1 MGELAAH
8 TIARMTNDNKLSVS
22 LPVSRRAFN
31 ALAGATLA
39 APLYAAAATAAA
51 GDPAQRVAQL
61 AESYLDAYWRL
72 YPVDATENTGDER
85 YEGLFTIDIAPAS
98 REKER
103 ALYQRTLAE
112 LKSIPR
118 DKLQGQ
124 PALTYDL
131 LKYDI
136 EDRLA
141 RLAYPSHLAP
151 VGHMDALPVKL
162 SQWAGGESAQPL
174 KTVANYDHFLVRLAG
189 LPAWIDQAIGNM
201 KQGMAQGFTLPR
213 ALVERTLPQLD
224 AVLPTD
230 VAASPYL
237 AGIRKFPQGIPA
249 ASQKRIA
256 AEYRR
261 VVERDVAP
269 AVARL
274 REFMTKTYLPAART
288 TAGLANVPGGREWYP
303 LLVRSST
310 TTSMTPAQVHELGLR
325 EVERIRGEMGN
336 LRAKFGFDGDVDG
349 FIQWFNKQPG
359 LRPFKSEEEVIAAY
373 RAINER
379 VKAQLPRLFERAPK
393 TALEIRAIEPI
404 RRATASDNYVPPAS
418 DGSRPGVFYVV
429 VQDPADYKKASMT
442 SLFLHEGQPG
452 HHYQMALQREMA
464 KSKYLQST
472 WYDAYGEG
480 WGLYAESLGNDL
492 GVYDDP
498 QALMGRLFMELHRA
512 LRLVVDTGLHDKG
525 WSREQTIA
533 YLRAKEG
540 STEEAA
546 RRATERYM
554 AWAGQ
559 ALAYKVGELKIIEL
573 RERAR
578 QALGTRFDIRQ
589 YHTQVLGD
597 GCMPLAMLEAK
608 IDRWIAAQKA

>member
-1 MGELAAH
+1 MKNQ
-8 TIARMTNDNKLSVS
+8 NDYPL
-22 LPVSRRAFN
+22 LSRRAFN
-31 ALAGATLA
+31 TRLAAAALAGTALPASALA
-39 APLYAAAATAAA
+39 AAA
-51 GDPAQRVAQL
+51 GDESRRVMQL
-61 AESYLDAYWRL
+61 AEGYLDAYRRL
-72 YPVDATENTGDER
+72 FPVDATENTGDQR
-85 YEGLFTIDIAPAS
+85 YEGLFTVDIAPAA
-98 REKER
+98 RERER
-103 ALYQRTLAE
+103 ALYERTLAE
-112 LKSIPR
+112 LSAIPR

-124 PALTYDL
+124 AALTYDL
-131 LKYDI
+131 LKYEN

-141 RLAYPSHLAP
+141 HLAYPSHLVP
-151 VGHMDALPVKL
+151 VGHMDAMPVKL
-162 SQWAGGESAQPL
+162 AQWAGGEAAQPL
-174 KTVANYDHFLVRLAG
+174 KTVANYDHFLARLAG
-189 LPAWIDQAIGNM
+189 LPGWIDQAIANM

-224 AVLPTD
+224 AVLPAD
-230 VAASPYL
+230 VAQSPYL
-237 AGIRKFPQGIPA
+237 AATRKFPEAIPA
-249 ASQKRIA
+249 AQQARIA
-256 AEYRR
+256 AAYRR
-261 VVERDVAP
+261 VVEREVAP

-274 REFMTKTYLPAART
+274 REFMAKTYLPAART
-288 TAGLANVPGGREWYP
+288 TGGLAHVPGGREWYP
-303 LLVRSST
+303 MLVRSST

-325 EVERIRGEMGN
+325 EVERIRGEMAK
-336 LRAKFGFDGDVDG
+336 LRAKFGFDGDVDA
-349 FIQWFNKQPG
+349 FIPWFNGQPG

-379 VKAQLPRLFERAPK
+379 VQARLPRLFERAPRA
-393 TALEIRAIEPI
+393 ALEIRAIEPI

-429 VQDPADYKKASMT
+429 VQDPADYRKASMT
-442 SLFLHEGQPG
+442 SLFLHEAQPG
-452 HHYQMALQREMA
+452 HHYQVALQRETA
-464 KSKYLQST
+464 TSQYLQST

-554 AWAGQ
+554 AWPGQ

-578 QALGTRFDIRQ
+578 RALGERFDIRRF
-589 YHTQVLGD
+589 HTQVLAD
-597 GCMPLAMLEAK
+597 GCLPLAMLEAK
-608 IDRWIAAQKA
+608 IDRWIASQKA

>member
-1 MGELAAH
+1 
-8 TIARMTNDNKLSVS
+8 V
-22 LPVSRRAFN
+22 
-31 ALAGATLA
+31 
-39 APLYAAAATAAA
+39 
-51 GDPAQRVAQL
+51 QL
-61 AESYLDAYWRL
+61 ADAYLDAYWRL
-72 YPVDATENTGDER
+72 FPVDATESTGDER

-98 REKER
+98 RERER
-103 ALYQRTLAE
+103 ALYERTLAA
-112 LKSIPR
+112 LAAIPR
-118 DKLQGQ
+118 DRLEGQ
-124 PALTYDL
+124 AALTYDL
-131 LKYDI
+131 LKYEN

-151 VGHMDALPVKL
+151 VGHTDALPVKL
-162 SQWAGGESAQPL
+162 SQWASGEAAQPL
-174 KTVANYDHFLVRLAG
+174 KTVANYDHFLARLAG
-189 LPAWIDQAIGNM
+189 LPGWIDQAIANM
-201 KQGMAQGFTLPR
+201 KQGMARGFTLPR

-224 AVLPTD
+224 AVLPAD
-230 VAASPYL
+230 VAQTPYL
-237 AGIRKFPQGIPA
+237 AATRKFPDGIPPA
-249 ASQKRIA
+249 QQARIA
-256 AEYRR
+256 AAYRR

-274 REFMTKTYLPAART
+274 RDFMAKTYLPAART
-288 TAGLANVPGGREWYP
+288 TAGLGNVPGGREWYP
-303 LLVRSST
+303 MLVRSST

-325 EVERIRGEMGN
+325 EVERIRAEIAK
-336 LRAKFGFDGDVDG
+336 LRPKFGFEGDVDA

-379 VKAQLPRLFERAPK
+379 VKPQLPRLFERAPK
-393 TALEIRAIEPI
+393 TPLEIRAIEPI

-429 VQDPADYKKASMT
+429 VQDPADYKKSGMT
-442 SLFLHEGQPG
+442 ALFLHEGQPG
-452 HHYQMALQREMA
+452 HHYQMALQRETA
-464 KSKYLQST
+464 NSKYLQST

-480 WGLYAESLGNDL
+480 WALYAESLGNDL
-492 GVYDDP
+492 GVYADP

-554 AWAGQ
+554 AWVGQ

-578 QALGTRFDIRQ
+578 QALGSRFDIRHF
-589 YHTQVLGD
+589 HTQVLAD
-597 GCMPLAMLEAK
+597 GCMPLALLEAK
-608 IDRWIAAQKA
+608 IDRWIASQKG